1 MLLSMSEKTNKQVL
15 DVIAQPLADEGCEI
29 ADLAISRY
37 KESAMLRLFV
47 YSHRG
52 TSLDEC
58 GRISRL
64 VGNLI
69 DGTDLFNSGY
79 TLEVSSPGLDRPLT
93 TALDF
98 KFRLGETIRIQM
110 AQSGKKKMTAEI
122 VAATDT
128 EVELRNDEGTF
139 TVPLS
144 EIEQAKIVF

>member
-1 MLLSMSEKTNKQVL
+1 MLLSMSEKTKKKVL
-15 DVIAQPLADEGCEI
+15 DVIAQPLADEGCVI
-29 ADLAISRY
+29 VDLALSQY
-37 KESAMLRLFV
+37 KQAVLLRLFV
-47 YSHRG
+47 YSKHG

-69 DGTDLFNSGY
+69 DGTDLFASGY

-93 TALDF
+93 TAQDF
-98 KFRLGETIRIQM
+98 KFRVGETIRIQT
-110 AQSGKKKMTAEI
+110 ALAGKKKMTAEI

-139 TVPLS
+139 SVPFS